1 MPPTA
6 GAGSPARRLDALF
19 SRPLVRGALS
29 AARDFLSVVAPTE
42 CVACGADDAVLCP
55 RCRGALR
62 AATVRPFPAHEAA
75 ESLPLLTGLEPVPA
89 LAAGVYRGE
98 LAAALLAFKNRQR
111 VSLASVLAPALAGA
125 LRRAAGG
132 PEAPGPSEG
141 DREGPAGGIAVVP
154 VPSRFSARVRR
165 GYAPVEV
172 LLDWVDTRGL
182 MPPGYR
188 IARVLRHRPGWR
200 PGQQGAAGG
209 PQKGKGR
216 RARGRTR
223 GTMAVRRGARVAG
236 MRCVVL
242 DDVLTT
248 GATAAEAYRCLVE
261 AGARVEAIV
270 VLAATRPPRH
280 ADPTRRFSARSAD
293 GEREMWE
300 GTLDS
305 GRG

>member
-6 GAGSPARRLDALF
+6 GAGSPARRLDALL
-19 SRPLVRGALS
+19 SRPRVRGALD

-55 RCRGALR
+55 RCRGAVR

-125 LRRAAGG
+125 LRGAAGG
-132 PEAPGPSEG
+132 SEALGPT
-141 DREGPAGGIAVVP
+141 DVPDGGIAVVP

-188 IARVLRHRPGWR
+188 IARVLRHRPGWH
-200 PGQQGAAGG
+200 PGPPGAAGG

-236 MRCVVL
+236 MSCVVV

-261 AGARVEAIV
+261 AGARVEGIV

-280 ADPTRRFSARSAD
+280 ADPTRRFSAGSAD
-293 GEREMWE
+293 GEREMWQ